1 MSRTS
6 RNEPAERRPDPATHV
21 EEGLQGA
28 ERTVAIVDL
37 FAGIGGFHY
46 GIAAAARRRSMGV
59 RPILVSEIE
68 PTCQETYRRNHRC
81 EVRGD
86 VTDRSIERDHCGTAD
101 VLSAG
106 FPCQPFSNSGR
117 KLGLKDPRGRFYSRI
132 VELIEHFEAKSFIL
146 ENVPG
151 LLTNGGTRRYPSILR
166 PTGGIR
172 VGSTMHTLERHL
184 SELRNYAV
192 TWLEIDSSTLGSPQ
206 VRKRVYVVGV
216 RREFVRADL
225 RLLPTRQDPRPFISV
240 VDDENIPALRLS
252 AKQEANVRSFMHRG
266 KGPSYKD
273 GMRRVGQAYLC
284 KGGNVGQAYHAHG
297 LTPALTKIWARF
309 LPIYFPA
316 DGEGTPEV
324 GRREFTPD
332 HLYGK
337 GELRRVSV
345 GEAMLIQ
352 GFPPTFQPHER
363 DSVAYEHAGNAVNA
377 LVVREIAD
385 QLLDLLA

>member
-1 MSRTS
+1 
-6 RNEPAERRPDPATHV
+6 
-21 EEGLQGA
+21 
-28 ERTVAIVDL
+28 VDL

-46 GIAAAARRRSMGV
+46 GIAAAARKRGKGV
-59 RPILVSEIE
+59 HPLLVSEIE
-68 PTCQETYRRNHRC
+68 STCQETYRHNHGC
-81 EVRGD
+81 TVRGD
-86 VTDRSIERDHCGTAD
+86 VNDRSIEGDHRGVAD
-101 VLSAG
+101 VLTAG

-117 KLGLKDPRGRFYSRI
+117 KLGLKDPRGHFYARI
-132 VELIEHFEAKSFIL
+132 VQLIGHFDAKSFIL

-151 LLTNGGTRRYPSILR
+151 ILTNGGTRRYRSILR
-166 PTGGIR
+166 PDEQVT
-172 VGSTMHTLERHL
+172 VGPTMHTLEQHL
-184 SELRNYAV
+184 AQLRDYAV
-192 TWLEIDSSTLGSPQ
+192 TWTEIDSSTLGSPQ

-216 RREFVRADL
+216 RREFADGPLHVPLPERA
-225 RLLPTRQDPRPFISV
+225 RRPFLSV
-240 VDDENIPALRLS
+240 VEREHDPELALSPNQDR
-252 AKQEANVRSFMHRG
+252 NVRSFM
-266 KGPSYKD
+266 KKAPSYKD

-284 KGGNVGQAYHAHG
+284 EGGNVGQAYHAHG

-316 DGEGTPEV
+316 DGERTPEV

-345 GEAMLIQ
+345 GEAMLLQ

-385 QLLDLLA
+385 HLLDLLT